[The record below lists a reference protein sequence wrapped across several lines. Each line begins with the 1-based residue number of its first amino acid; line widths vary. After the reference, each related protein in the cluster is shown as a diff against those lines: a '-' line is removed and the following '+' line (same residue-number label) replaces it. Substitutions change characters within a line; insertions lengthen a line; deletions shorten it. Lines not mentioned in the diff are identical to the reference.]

1 MDVQG
6 NFRHDDVA
14 PFLRNLVEVITGDGN
29 QPANSSRTPSK
40 TPPKRR
46 VSEVA
51 LTQDEAGETLQ
62 EAYLWTQ
69 PALAEIASLLLN
81 LVYELCGTCS
91 SAQYAKMQMCSV
103 LSHQCLLKIEVECVF
118 NTSAT

>member
-1 MDVQG
+1 MQG
-6 NFRHDDVA
+6 NVRHDDLT

-29 QPANSSRTPSK
+29 PPASSSRTPGK

-69 PALAEIASLLLN
+69 PALAEVASLLLN
-81 LVYELCGTCS
+81 LIYELCGMYS
-91 SAQYAKMQMCSV
+91 SA
-103 LSHQCLLKIEVECVF
+103 
-118 NTSAT
+118 